1 MFILCVNCLAIFQ
14 HCAPIFF
21 VFFMF
26 FINYLVFF
34 SRFSR
39 GKDRVFVRSSSCC
52 GHLAAGS

>member
-14 HCAPIFF
+14 HCAPIFS

-26 FINYLVFF
+26 FINDLVFF
-34 SRFSR
+34 SRFFR
-39 GKDRVFVRSSSCC
+39 GKDRVFVISSSCC